1 MAFTDNRIAVKTEL
15 KKAGIAWLYEACG
28 ELEAQTKRNSKVST
42 EKTKGS
48 YQYRVD
54 EEKLE
59 GYVGSSEENAIWE
72 EYGTGEYALN
82 SDGRKGGW
90 WIKVGNGKNEI
101 PLPTAEKYSWV
112 KVRKKNGVLTY
123 VFTYGKKPT
132 KPMTKAYTSLK
143 NVLQKKAKEL
153 FGGIS

>member
-1 MAFTDNRIAVKTEL
+1 MTFIDNRNEVKDAIRRSCVNSISEM
-15 KKAGIAWLYEACG
+15 CG
-28 ELEAQTKRNSKVST
+28 ELVSQTARNSRVKT
-42 EKTKGS
+42 GKTKGS

-72 EYGTGEYALN
+72 ELGTGEYALN
-82 SDGRKGGW
+82 SNGRKGGW

-143 NVLQKKAKEL
+143 NVLQKKAQEL